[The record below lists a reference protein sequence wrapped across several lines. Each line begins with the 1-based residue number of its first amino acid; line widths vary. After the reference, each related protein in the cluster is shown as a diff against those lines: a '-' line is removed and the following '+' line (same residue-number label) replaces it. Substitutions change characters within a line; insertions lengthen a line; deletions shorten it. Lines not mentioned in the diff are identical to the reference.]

1 MRQTTSSVQLSL
13 HNDPFPT
20 RALRAALDDLGA
32 RCGFSASELFDL
44 KVAATEAL
52 GNAIKG
58 SRNGRAVDVAVKP
71 VDGAIEVEVRN
82 AGTFELG
89 SPSLVGAE
97 SESGRGIPLM
107 LALVDEVEFASTTEG
122 TLVRIRKRLGRRPR
136 RPAEPG
142 FVL

>member
-1 MRQTTSSVQLSL
+1 VRQTTPSVQLRL

-32 RCGFSASELFDL
+32 RCGFSPTELFDL

-58 SRNGRAVDVAVKP
+58 SRNGRRVDVAVTP
-71 VDGAIEVEVRN
+71 RDGAIEVEVRN
-82 AGTFELG
+82 TGTFELG
-89 SPSLVGAE
+89 SPSLVGAD

-107 LALVDEVEFASTTEG
+107 LALVDEVEFASTNEG
-122 TLVRIRKRLGRRPR
+122 TLVRIRKRLRRRPR